1 MTQGATL
8 RLSAAL
14 GAALLLQGC
23 VAAAIPVVAGGALAG
38 RSTIAKPKA
47 QVVAPAPIQAPS
59 PAPTSVADQI
69 DQPEVRI
76 AETAA
81 PAIAQPADVEPGLMA
96 PIRARGGFDDFLE
109 YTFTHAAPP
118 APGELQ
124 QSALLRDPA
133 ALDGERIACGMED
146 AAVIIDL
153 DPADGVFAPARAT
166 SGLPGMADM
175 LANLR
180 ANGVKIAW
188 ISGLSAIEAGAV
200 RSALER
206 SMLDPKGDDTLLLMR
221 YGDDRKQT
229 RRNEF
234 AAEHCVLAIAGDAP
248 TDFDELYE
256 FIIDPANATALEAL
270 YGDGWF
276 ITPPVLSEE

>member
-1 MTQGATL
+1 MTQDAAL

-47 QVVAPAPIQAPS
+47 QADAPVPT
-59 PAPTSVADQI
+59 PALASVAEKIEQ
-69 DQPEVRI
+69 QEVRA
-76 AETAA
+76 AEIAA
-81 PAIAQPADVEPGLMA
+81 PAIAQPAGVEPGLMA

-109 YTFTHAAPP
+109 YAFTHAALP
-118 APGELQ
+118 ASGELQ
-124 QSALLRDPA
+124 QSAVLRDPA

-166 SGLPGMADM
+166 SGLDGMADM

-188 ISGLSAIEAGAV
+188 VSALSAIDAGAV
-200 RSALER
+200 RSTLET
-206 SMLDPKGDDTLLLMR
+206 SMLDPQGDDTLLLMR

-256 FIIDPANATALEAL
+256 FIIDPADATALDAL